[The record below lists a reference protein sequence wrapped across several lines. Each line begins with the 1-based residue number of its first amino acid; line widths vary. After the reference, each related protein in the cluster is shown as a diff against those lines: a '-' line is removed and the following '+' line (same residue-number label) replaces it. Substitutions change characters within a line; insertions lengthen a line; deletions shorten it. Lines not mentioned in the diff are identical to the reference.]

1 MLAGFL
7 LLVMLGALVV
17 LWVAMESAGGMEGL
31 TAGGNRVAV
40 IRIEGLIMSG
50 RGGFSFLGGP
60 TSGSDDI
67 VAEIE
72 RATGDEEVK
81 AILVRI
87 NSPGGSAAASQ
98 EIYQAI
104 RRARKAGKVVVA
116 SMADMAASGGYYVA
130 APAEAIYAAPATL
143 TGSIGVIVT
152 HQDMS
157 ELLTK
162 IGVKSEAVKSGEL
175 KDMLSPTRPLDEK
188 QRAVIEALVAEVYEQ
203 FVADVAAGRGMD
215 REKVIAL
222 ADGRIY
228 TGSQAKAN
236 GLVDELGGFQE
247 ALLEAGHLAGIEGK
261 PRIKEY
267 RAPSLLD
274 WMLRGTSARAPRMAV
289 TGGLLY
295 DDFAARLVRGGVELP
310 VPSAEP

>member
-7 LLVMLGALVV
+7 LLLMLGALVV
-17 LWVAMESAGGMEGL
+17 LWAAIESAGGMEGW
-31 TAGGNRVAV
+31 TAGGDRVAV
-40 IRIEGLIMSG
+40 VRIEGLIMSG

-67 VAEIE
+67 AAEIE
-72 RATGDEEVK
+72 RATEDEEVK

-104 RRARKAGKVVVA
+104 RQARKSGKVVVA

-130 APAEAIYAAPATL
+130 APAEVIYAAPATL

-157 ELLTK
+157 VLLTK
-162 IGVKSEAVKSGEL
+162 IGVKSEVVKSGEL

-203 FVADVAAGRGMD
+203 FVADVAEGRGMD
-215 REKVIAL
+215 EEKVIAL

-228 TGSQAKAN
+228 TGSQAKEN
-236 GLVDELGGFQE
+236 GLVDELGGFHD
-247 ALLEAGHLAGIEGK
+247 ALMEAGRLAGIEGK
-261 PRIKEY
+261 PVVKEY
-267 RAPSLLD
+267 RTPSLLD
-274 WMLRGTSARAPRMAV
+274 WMLRGTSTQTPTMAV
-289 TGGLLY
+289 TGGLLF
-295 DDFAARLVRGGVELP
+295 DDFAARLVRGGIELP
-310 VPSAEP
+310 LPSAEP